1 MKLVIGSAQIGMNYG
16 LYNKEKITQKEFKKI
31 EKLVL
36 RSGIN
41 FIDTASSY
49 GKSENIIGNSKL
61 RNLNIITKIKLPTK
75 KNINIQKWVSKEVSK
90 SLEKLKIKKIYGLL
104 IHDYKDLLGES
115 GKSYLYSLQELKRKK
130 IIKKIGISIYDSKE
144 IKKIWKFWK
153 PDLIQVPLNLFDN
166 RILNSGWINILKKFK
181 IQIYARSVFLQ
192 GLLINDYSL
201 FNFNKKCRPLLD
213 DFKDWCYKKKIS
225 QLKACIHFV
234 KQYKK
239 IDYLVVGFNSYFH
252 LKEIID
258 VFKKKQIIITRNF
271 STNNLNLIDP
281 RRWSTKKSFSYYS
294 SAI

>member
-61 RNLNIITKIKLPTK
+61 RNLNIITKIKLPIK
-75 KNINIQKWVSKEVSK
+75 KNVNVQKWVSKEVFK
-90 SLEKLKIKKIYGLL
+90 SLKKLKIKKIYGLL
-104 IHDYKDLLGES
+104 IHDYKDLLGET

-144 IKKIWKFWK
+144 LKKIWKFWK
-153 PDLIQVPLNLFDN
+153 PDLVQVPLNLFDN

-201 FNFNKKCRPLLD
+201 FNFNKKCIPLLNK
-213 DFKDWCYKKKIS
+213 FKEWCYKKKIS

-258 VFKKKQIIITRNF
+258 VFKKKQIIIARNF

-281 RRWSTKKSFSYYS
+281 RRWSPIKKF
-294 SAI
+294 

>member
-16 LYNKEKITQKEFKKI
+16 LCNNEKISQKEFKKI
-31 EKLVL
+31 EKLIL

-49 GKSENIIGNSKL
+49 GESENIIGNSKL
-61 RNLNIITKIKLPTK
+61 RNLNIITKIKLPMK
-75 KNINIQKWVSKEVSK
+75 KNVNVQKWVSKEVFK
-90 SLEKLKIKKIYGLL
+90 SLKKLKIKKIYGLL
-104 IHDYKDLLGES
+104 IHDYKDLLGET

-144 IKKIWKFWK
+144 LKKIWKFWK
-153 PDLIQVPLNLFDN
+153 PDLVQVPLNLFDN

-192 GLLINDYSL
+192 GLLINDYNL
-201 FNFNKKCRPLLD
+201 FNFNKKCGPLLH
-213 DFKDWCYKKKIS
+213 DFKEWCYKKKIS

-258 VFKKKQIIITRNF
+258 VFKKKQIIIARNF

-281 RRWSTKKSFSYYS
+281 RRWSPIKKF
-294 SAI
+294 

>member
-1 MKLVIGSAQIGMNYG
+1 MKLVIGSAQLGMNYG
-16 LYNKEKITQKEFKKI
+16 LFNNKKINRKEFKKI

-36 RSGIN
+36 RSKIN
-41 FIDTASSY
+41 FIDTATSY
-49 GKSENIIGNSKL
+49 GNSEKIIGNSKL
-61 RNLNIITKIKLPTK
+61 KKLHIITKIKLPSK
-75 KNINIQKWVSKEVSK
+75 KNIHIRNWVSKEISR
-90 SLEKLKIKKIYGLL
+90 SLIKLKINKIYGVL
-104 IHDYKDLLGES
+104 IHNYKDLLGKN
-115 GKSYLYSLQELKRKK
+115 GKDYLLSLQELKRKK

-192 GLLINDYSL
+192 GLLINDYNL

-258 VFKKKQIIITRNF
+258 VFKKKQIIIERNF

-281 RRWSTKKSFSYYS
+281 RRWSPIKKF
-294 SAI
+294 